1 MRINTET
8 KVGLFVISA
17 LGIFFYMTFH
27 LGVFRL
33 DTIRYQSH
41 IVYFKDVSGLA
52 KKADVKI
59 AGVKVGWV
67 EDINLVEGNA
77 NYQARAEIKV
87 HKSYVLRSDAHAS
100 VRQDGLLGNKYL
112 EVSPGDSLLP
122 PLGGGASLASPGR
135 SPASVDDLLQQFKN
149 IASNVE
155 DVTDAIR
162 KSIADQDGRLMLQET
177 FKNIHRATE
186 KIASF
191 SEVADRLATR
201 NENDINGIVSD
212 IRAFASDLREA
223 MPTFK
228 DDMHRLAE
236 RLDTK
241 TLPIFEQNV
250 EKIGNTFGKDFGGIA
265 NKLDSTADAIEEF
278 ALQGRDTLRSAGA
291 VVDKINDG
299 KGLIGKL
306 VNEDQTYHD
315 LKVAVQGLKNYFSK
329 IESLGVVFDSHFETM
344 YKPAENFE
352 LRDSKGYLDI
362 RVHPNEDHFYI
373 LQMMGS
379 NKGIVKRKV
388 IDKKWYDAQ
397 NSELIPAQLA
407 LSDDKKLKYA
417 PHIEKTVRIRD
428 GVQYGFQF
436 GKSFKDIAFRA
447 GLIEGSFGAG
457 IDYDIPFGAENL
469 RWVTSFEM
477 FDMRGRNRID
487 DQRPHLKWINRVFFL
502 RNFYFD
508 FGADDFISKQNANTF
523 FGGGI
528 RFADDDIKYFISK
541 LGFGS
546 GMGQ

>member
-8 KVGLFVISA
+8 RVGLFVLCA
-17 LGIFFYMTFH
+17 LGIFFYMTFNI
-27 LGVFRL
+27 GVFRL
-33 DTIRYQSH
+33 DSVRYQSH
-41 IVYFKDVSGLA
+41 IVYFKDVSGLT

-67 EDINLVEGNA
+67 EDISLVAGNTQ
-77 NYQARAEIKV
+77 YQARAEIKV
-87 HKSYVLRSDAHAS
+87 FKDYVLRSDAHAI

-112 EVSPGDSLLP
+112 EVTPGNPLLE
-122 PLGGGASLASPGR
+122 PLTGGATLASPGK
-135 SPASVDDLLQQFKN
+135 SPASIDELMQQFKN
-149 IASNVE
+149 IATNVE

-162 KSIADQDGRLMLQET
+162 KSIADQDGKLLLQET
-177 FKNIHRATE
+177 FRNIHRATE

-191 SEVADRLATR
+191 SEVADRLAAR
-201 NENDINGIVSD
+201 NENDINGIISD
-212 IRAFASDLREA
+212 IRVFAADLRDV

-236 RLDTK
+236 RLDTQ
-241 TLPIFEQNV
+241 TLPIFEENV
-250 EKIGNTFGKDFGGIA
+250 AKIGSVFDRDFGGIA

-278 ALQGRDTLRSAGA
+278 ALQGRDTLRSAGS

-306 VNEDQTYHD
+306 INEDQTYHD

-344 YKPAENFE
+344 YRPAENFE

-362 RVHPNEDHFYI
+362 RIHPNEDHFYI
-373 LQMMGS
+373 MQMMGS
-379 NKGIVKRKV
+379 NKGIVRRTV
-388 IDKKWYDAQ
+388 QDRQWFDAQ
-397 NSELIPAQLA
+397 NNELIPAQLNLA
-407 LSDDKKLKYA
+407 NDKQLKYA
-417 PHIEKTVRIRD
+417 PRIERTERIRD
-428 GVQYGFQF
+428 GIQYGFQF
-436 GKSFKDIAFRA
+436 GKTFKDVAFRA

-457 IDYDIPFGAENL
+457 IDYDIPFGVDNL

-477 FDMRGRNRID
+477 FDMRGRNRLN
-487 DQRPHLKWINRVFFL
+487 DQRPHFKWINRVFFF
-502 RNFYFD
+502 RNFYMD
-508 FGADDFISKQNANTF
+508 FGADDFISKNNANTF

-546 GMGQ
+546 MGQN